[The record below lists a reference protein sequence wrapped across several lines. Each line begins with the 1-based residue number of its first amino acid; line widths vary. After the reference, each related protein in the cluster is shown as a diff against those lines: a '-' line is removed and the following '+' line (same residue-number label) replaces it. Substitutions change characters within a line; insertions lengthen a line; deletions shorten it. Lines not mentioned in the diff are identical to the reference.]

1 MVFAWEDGLGRNFSK
16 MVPLVP
22 LKARNWECV
31 ACAQRGK
38 RTCLSG
44 IYNSLVPSIRQSSFW
59 MKSKTICFRAKSTKN
74 STLSPKRI
82 QYHSHFEVLIFI
94 CTAHCSITIP
104 ASLPRDAL
112 TFLMQVVIS
121 LSNDASM
128 QGTFPSYMNTDTT
141 FSFGLLI
148 G

>member
-1 MVFAWEDGLGRNFSK
+1 MVFAWENGLGKNFRNENSINK
-16 MVPLVP
+16 DQELGM
-22 LKARNWECV
+22 NM
-31 ACAQRGK
+31 ACAQEGERICI
-38 RTCLSG
+38 RG
-44 IYNSLVPSIRQSSFW
+44 IYNSLVLSIRYSVLPFDFGQ
-59 MKSKTICFRAKSTKN
+59 KAKLMQLQFTRN
-74 STLSPKRI
+74 FTLSPKRI

-128 QGTFPSYMNTDTT
+128 QGTFPSYTNTDIA
-141 FSFGLLI
+141 FSF
-148 G
+148 